1 MAAKSKR
8 TTRTSK
14 GRVEVM
20 SGMFR
25 SMTQINFRI
34 WFVGAFVSNVGGW
47 MQSTA
52 QSWVVLTEL
61 TNFDA
66 TAVGL
71 TMALQF
77 GPPLLLAGPTGWV
90 ADRFNRR
97 ITLIITQSLQG
108 LLALALG
115 VLLLSGHANIWQMYV
130 FALIFGVVN
139 AFDMSSRQAFV
150 NDLVGK
156 AHISNAVALNAASF
170 NAARLIGPA
179 VAGLLLAVTS
189 SGWVFL
195 INAATFVA
203 VIAALMMLRTSE
215 LNVVDRPSKRVS
227 MSEGF
232 GYVRKRSDII
242 VVLILVFL
250 VGAFGMNFPIFS
262 STMAVA
268 FGRGAE
274 TFGVLSSVLAVG
286 SLTGA
291 LLTARRERARLG
303 VVVAAAAGVGLA
315 SLGLAL
321 APTVELFAIISVLMG
336 FSVVTMMTTAN
347 GYVQTTS
354 EPRIRGR
361 VVAIYVALMVGATP
375 IGAPIV
381 GWVAQ
386 AAGPRWALGVSAV
399 AGIIAALIGLG
410 WLVVPRGLA
419 VHRHPVK
426 RWALTVS
433 TNPGHGLP
441 VAPVTSPVSVVTEN
455 ITEPSLD
462 PDES

>member
-1 MAAKSKR
+1 
-8 TTRTSK
+8 
-14 GRVEVM
+14 M

-97 ITLIITQSLQG
+97 ITLIITQTLQG

-130 FALIFGVVN
+130 FALVFGIVN

-156 AHISNAVALNAASF
+156 QHISNAVALNAASF
-170 NAARLIGPA
+170 NAARLVGPA

-410 WLVVPRGLA
+410 WLIVARGLA

-462 PDES
+462 PDER

>member
-1 MAAKSKR
+1 
-8 TTRTSK
+8 
-14 GRVEVM
+14 M

-115 VLLLSGHANIWQMYV
+115 VLLLAGHANIWQMYV

-410 WLVVPRGLA
+410 WLVVARGLA

>member
-1 MAAKSKR
+1 
-8 TTRTSK
+8 
-14 GRVEVM
+14 M

-115 VLLLSGHANIWQMYV
+115 VLLLAGHANIWQMYV

-386 AAGPRWALGVSAV
+386 AAGPRWALGVSAA

-410 WLVVPRGLA
+410 WLIVARGLA